1 MTEEQKKTIDEEK
14 TIPKPEGYTFV
25 KYSERWEYII
35 LLLGVF
41 VCVFLTHSTS
51 VFNNIG
57 NTAFWII
64 CISIE
69 LLFWVIGR
77 TITEV
82 KVNLKITEEG
92 LEQKRISGSKFYP
105 DYRLMKWEDMIRFYP
120 DGINKSHDFLISIR
134 NDRNFSVSIPMFSL
148 FERQDNN
155 MDVFL
160 DFWDDFWGVALEHD
174 VPSA

>member
-1 MTEEQKKTIDEEK
+1 MSEKEKKINDEEK
-14 TIPKPEGYTFV
+14 TIPRPEGYTIV
-25 KYSERWEYII
+25 KYAGRWEYII
-35 LLLGVF
+35 LLLGLF

-51 VFNNIG
+51 VFKTIG

-92 LEQKRISGSKFYP
+92 LEQKRISGSRFYP

-120 DGINKSHDFLISIR
+120 DGITKSQDFLISFR

-148 FERQDNN
+148 FERQENN